1 MVNTIVFDDE
11 SALFWDKEWNKR
23 DKVSYQ
29 VLLNGEEVG
38 ITDKTHFEL
47 KNLNFDTAYSVEVRR
62 FNEKEKKA
70 ERLWAGEIKTKMK
83 KKRIDVTKPP
93 YNAVGDG
100 KKMNTQELQRALD
113 DCDANTCVYFP
124 KGEYLTGAL
133 AVKSDTEIYLEEGAI
148 LQGTTDRTCYLPK
161 CWGRFEGTELMCYR
175 SLLNIGQLNH
185 SDGYTCKNVIIR
197 GGGVVSGGGA
207 DLANSII
214 EAEKE
219 SLKTFLSNNKEYVS
233 TCESENTIPGRVR
246 SKLVSVNNAE
256 NVVFANVTFQYGSAW
271 NVHMTYSKNVIT
283 YNCKIVSHGVWNGDG
298 WDTDSSENC
307 VLFGCQL
314 DTGDDGVAIKSG
326 KNPEGNIINRPT
338 KNVRIF
344 DCAGRDGI
352 AIGSELSGGI
362 ENVFIW
368 DCDMADGNR
377 GFRIKTTK
385 KRGGYVKGVHIK
397 DCVFSG
403 VRIMTGY
410 DCNDDGQGSGEIT
423 KIENIQMENV
433 TCKNLMNKLPMDN
446 GFYEMPGFVV
456 EGFEEKEN
464 HIKNVK
470 ISGLNVKKVFEC
482 SVSPIMIKNVTDFA
496 IEDLNFIDE

>member
-1 MVNTIVFDDE
+1 MFNTIVFDDE
-11 SALFWDKEWNKR
+11 IALFWDKEWNKQ
-23 DKVSYQ
+23 DKVTYQ
-29 VLLNGEEVG
+29 VLLNGKELGVTE
-38 ITDKTHFEL
+38 KTHFEL
-47 KNLNFDTAYSVEVRR
+47 KNLNFETTYYVEVMRIDK
-62 FNEKEKKA
+62 KEKKK
-70 ERLWAGEIKTKMK
+70 ERMWADEIKTTIK

-100 KKMNTQELQRALD
+100 KKMNTQDIQRALD
-113 DCDANTCVYFP
+113 DCDADTCIYFP

-133 AVKSDTEIYLEEGAI
+133 TVKSNTEIYLEAGAI

-175 SLLNIGQLNH
+175 SLLNIGELNH
-185 SDGYTCKNVIIR
+185 LDGYTCKNVVIR
-197 GGGVVSGGGA
+197 GGGIVSGGGA
-207 DLANSII
+207 QLATSII

-233 TCESENTIPGRVR
+233 TCENENTIPGRVR

-256 NVVFANVTFQYGSAW
+256 NVVFANVTFQYGSTW
-271 NVHMTYSKNVIT
+271 NVHMTYSKNVVT
-283 YNCKIVSHGVWNGDG
+283 YNCNIISHGVWNGDG
-298 WDTDSSENC
+298 WDPDSSENC
-307 VLFGCQL
+307 VLFGCRL

-338 KNVRIF
+338 KNVCVF
-344 DCAGRDGI
+344 DCTGRDGI

-368 DCDMADGNR
+368 DCDMSVGNR

-385 KRGGYVKGVHIK
+385 KRGGYVKGVRIR
-397 DCVFSG
+397 DCAFSG

-423 KIENIQMENV
+423 KIENIQIENV
-433 TCKNLMNKLPMDN
+433 TCKNLIGKFPTEN
-446 GFYEMPGFVV
+446 GFYESPGFIV

-464 HIKNVK
+464 YIKNVK
-470 ISGLNVKKVFEC
+470 VKRLNVKNVFEC
-482 SVSPIMIKNVTDFA
+482 SSSPIVIKNVTDFA
-496 IEDLNFIDE
+496 IEDLSFINE